1 MELSS
6 RFFFG
11 ISGDTSL
18 PAFKWWNSKRLEYNL
33 RFLGCLLA
41 GQVLLLMTS
50 YSLGLAT
57 ADNILNKIAGA
68 LISYLM
74 VLAVVNLVYFLW
86 PALELL
92 LFRANPQKYRS
103 VCFAVLNG
111 LSLALFVAI
120 LFLIFAIKA

>member
-11 ISGDTSL
+11 SAKDASL

-33 RFLGCLLA
+33 RFLGCLVA

-50 YSLGLAT
+50 YSLGLET

-68 LISYLM
+68 LIADLV

-86 PALELL
+86 PAVELL
-92 LFRANPQKYRS
+92 LFRKNPQKYRS
-103 VCFAVLNG
+103 VCFAALNG
-111 LSLALFVAI
+111 LSLTLFVAI
-120 LFLIFAIKA
+120 FVLMFALKA

>member
-11 ISGDTSL
+11 SARDASL
-18 PAFKWWNSKRLEYNL
+18 PAFKWWNSKRIEYNL
-33 RFLGCLLA
+33 RFLGCLVA
-41 GQVLLLMTS
+41 GQALLLMTS
-50 YSLGLAT
+50 YSLGIVT
-57 ADNILNKIAGA
+57 EDNILNKIAAA
-68 LISYLM
+68 LIVDLV

-86 PALELL
+86 PAIELL
-92 LFRANPQKYRS
+92 LFRNNPQKYRS

-120 LFLIFAIKA
+120 FVLMFALKS